1 MAGVAHKPQHEF
13 WQRPAA
19 ESISVD
25 AQQSPL
31 RPAPHEICAACATEY
46 LAGASFCHQCGSPR
60 DETNGTAD
68 SLLHLQIYQQMKIGL
83 GLPGP
88 AMAAF
93 LIGIGCVGIAIIGGA
108 TYSSQSYPDFP
119 AIMLWRTQWLVGATA
134 AFVAGI
140 LLKHPSPPK

>member
-19 ESISVD
+19 ESIGAD
-25 AQQSPL
+25 AQLSAL

-46 LAGASFCHQCGSPR
+46 LAGASFCHQCGLPR
-60 DETNGTAD
+60 AEISSKTP
-68 SLLHLQIYQQMKIGL
+68 SLPVAQVYQQMRIGL
-83 GLPGP
+83 GLSGP

-93 LIGIGCVGIAIIGGA
+93 MVGIGCVGIAIVGGA
-108 TYSSQSYPDFP
+108 TYSSQAYPDFP
-119 AIMLWRTQWLVGATA
+119 AIMLWRMQWLVGATA

-140 LLKHPSPPK
+140 LLKQPSPPK